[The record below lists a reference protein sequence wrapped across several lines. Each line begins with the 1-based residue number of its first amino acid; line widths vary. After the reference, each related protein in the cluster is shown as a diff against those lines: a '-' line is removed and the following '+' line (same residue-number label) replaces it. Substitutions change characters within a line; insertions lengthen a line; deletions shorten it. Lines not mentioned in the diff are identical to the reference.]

1 MAGRAGKEIARVE
14 VRRCSSAA
22 TQRAIFSDL
31 KITFPRRD
39 ALFAGVSGFD
49 LHALDFFVDL
59 VEPPLKLQRFNLHSD
74 FAALADDM
82 RFAVM
87 FEVAHEQRI
96 LEATLRASD
105 VDSFVFKHFLTSP

>member
-1 MAGRAGKEIARVE
+1 MLKCGDTTGDLFRSENYLSAA
-14 VRRCSSAA
+14 RCS
-22 TQRAIFSDL
+22 FS
-31 KITFPRRD
+31 
-39 ALFAGVSGFD
+39 GVSGFD